1 MISKLFYLLTQ
12 KQKFYFYIIFFITF
26 LMAIIEMI
34 GIASIMPFIYLL
46 LNPDTVETNK
56 ILKYLFI
63 HSKIF
68 GVETKDQFLFISGIA
83 VLFLLIISICYRFL
97 TYYIHLRF
105 LTITEFTVTKNMMES
120 YLHQPYAWFLNR
132 HSSNIGKIILSDA
145 SKIMRSGFGP
155 LLALMSDVMTSLFII
170 ILLIFVDFQIA
181 VIVGMLL
188 GGSYLLIYILT
199 KNFVNNLGIKIEK
212 NTKLRFGSI
221 FEAFNAVKEIKILG
235 QEKFYIKAF
244 SAPSKNLAKLSA
256 LSSIINQSPR
266 YFLEC
271 IVFGGMMVLI
281 LFLINRSGNLTEI
294 LPVISLYAFAGY
306 RLMPALQKIY
316 QSVNQ
321 LILIKPTLDIIH
333 NDLINLNPPISNQ
346 NEGKIKFEKKIVLKN
361 LNYQYPNSNKKALEN
376 INLTIPVKSL
386 TAFVGPTGCGKTTL
400 IDTILSIILSK
411 EGTLEV
417 DGQIINEL
425 NSRSWRQNI
434 GYVPQNIY
442 LSDDTIAANIA
453 FGVAP
458 NAIDYDAVY
467 RASKIANLDKFVE
480 NDLKLKYETTI
491 GERGVRLSGGQRQ
504 RIGIARAIYNNPK
517 VLVLDEA
524 TNSLDNN
531 TEKLVMDAI
540 YNLTDKMTV
549 IMVAHR
555 LNTIKGCD
563 KIFYLEEGKL
573 IDQGN
578 FQELKQKKIISEENF
593 FNHNK
598 NKKKF

>member
-1 MISKLFYLLTQ
+1 
-12 KQKFYFYIIFFITF
+12 
-26 LMAIIEMI
+26 MI

-63 HSKIF
+63 HSKIL
-68 GVETKDQFLFISGIA
+68 GVETKDQFLFISGIT
-83 VLFLLIISICYRFL
+83 VLLLLITSICYRFL

-105 LTITEFTVTKNMMES
+105 LTTTEFTITKNMMER

-145 SKIMRSGFGP
+145 GKILRSGFGP
-155 LLALMSDVMTSLFII
+155 LLALMSDVMTSTFII

-181 VIVGMLL
+181 VIVGILL

-256 LSSIINQSPR
+256 LSSITNQSPR

-321 LILIKPTLDIIH
+321 LIVIKPTLDIIH

-361 LNYQYPNSNKKALEN
+361 LDYQYPNSDKKALKN

-400 IDTILSIILSK
+400 IDAILGIISSK

-467 RASKIANLDKFVE
+467 RASKVANLDKFVE

-517 VLVLDEA
+517 ILVLDEA

-531 TEKLVMDAI
+531 TEKLVMDSI
-540 YNLTDKMTV
+540 YSLADKMTV
-549 IMVAHR
+549 IIVAHR

-573 IDQGN
+573 IEQGN

>member
-1 MISKLFYLLTQ
+1 
-12 KQKFYFYIIFFITF
+12 
-26 LMAIIEMI
+26 MI

-598 NKKKF
+598 NKKNFK